1 METMKPSIEELEAH
15 IGVVKCGSVT
25 AAAKQLRTTKSVVS
39 KRLQSL
45 EYKLGGSLFHRTGRS
60 MIATDTGSEVYDMA
74 VKLISDMN
82 QLVDNVV
89 SRSGKLQGTVRMSA
103 PVSFGNLYIN
113 PLIADFMAIHPN
125 IKVTLDLDDRFI
137 DLRAGNYDFSIRI
150 GRLKDSGLKARKMAN
165 SKRGIFCSPDYAAT
179 RGKPESLEQLADHD
193 CLGYANATSGHI
205 WKFESL
211 NGTKT
216 QALSLSARLLSN
228 SGEALKAAAMRGVGI
243 AALPHF
249 MICNELRNG
258 SLKEIVFPQWRLMSD
273 SVYALYPDSIALSNK
288 ARTLI
293 DFIISHMQPSEPW
306 AI

>member
-1 METMKPSIEELEAH
+1 MKPSIEELETH
-15 IGVVKCGSVT
+15 IWVVKCGSVT

-45 EYKLGGSLFHRTGRS
+45 EYKLGVSLFHRTGRN
-60 MIATDTGSEVYDMA
+60 MIMTDTGGELFDIA
-74 VKLISDMN
+74 VKFLSDMN
-82 QLVDNVV
+82 KFVDDFV

-113 PLIADFMAIHPN
+113 HLIADFMVIHPD
-125 IKVTLDLDDRFI
+125 IKVILDLDDRFI

-150 GRLKDSGLKARKMAN
+150 GRLKDSGLKARKIAN
-165 SKRGIFCSPDYAAT
+165 SKRGIFCSPDYIAT
-179 RGKPESLEQLADHD
+179 RGKPESIEQLVNHD
-193 CLGYANATSGHI
+193 CLGYANATSSHI
-205 WKFESL
+205 WKFESP
-211 NGTKT
+211 NGTKS
-216 QALSLSARLLSN
+216 QALSLPARLLSN

-258 SLKEIVFPQWRLMSD
+258 SLTEIVFPQWRIMSD
-273 SVYALYPDSIALSNK
+273 IAYALYPDTSALSNK

-293 DFIISHMQPSEPW
+293 DFIISHMQPSAPW
-306 AI
+306 DV